1 MGTVDENCDADV
13 ATILAMPA
21 LALAADKCANAVD
34 QEAMNVCADA
44 AFKQSD
50 KKLNELYRQIEAR
63 LKDDADTKELLVQ
76 AQQVW
81 VKSSDAECSFQTS
94 ASAGGTVTPILASM
108 CMEGMT
114 QYRVKDFENYLKCKE
129 GDLSCPVP
137 SAK

>member
-1 MGTVDENCDADV
+1 MKTAMLTA
-13 ATILAMPA
+13 ATILAMSAPA
-21 LALAADKCANAVD
+21 LATDKCVNAVD
-34 QEAMNVCADA
+34 QVTMNACSDA

-63 LKDDADTKELLVQ
+63 LKDDADTKKLLVQ

-81 VKSSDAECSFQTS
+81 VKFRDAECSFQTS
-94 ASAGGTVTPILASM
+94 ASAGGTVTPMLASM
-108 CMEGMT
+108 CMDGLT
-114 QYRVKDFENYLKCKE
+114 QSRVKDFESYLKCKE

>member
-1 MGTVDENCDADV
+1 MKTAMLTA

-21 LALAADKCANAVD
+21 PALAADKCANAVD
-34 QEAMNVCADA
+34 QVAMNACADA

-63 LKDDADTKELLVQ
+63 LKDHADTKKLLVQ
-76 AQQVW
+76 AQQAW
-81 VKSSDAECSFQTS
+81 VTFRDAECSFQTS
-94 ASAGGTVTPILASM
+94 ASAGGTVTSMLVSM
-108 CMEGMT
+108 CMDGLT
-114 QYRVKDFENYLKCKE
+114 QSRVKDFESYLKCKE

>member
-1 MGTVDENCDADV
+1 MKTAMLTV

-34 QEAMNVCADA
+34 QVTMNACADA

-63 LKDDADTKELLVQ
+63 LKDDADTKKLLVQ

-81 VKSSDAECSFQTS
+81 VKFRDAECSFQTS
-94 ASAGGTVTPILASM
+94 ASAGGTLTPMLVSM
-108 CMEGMT
+108 CMDGMT
-114 QYRVKDFENYLKCKE
+114 QSRVKDFENYLKCKE

>member
-1 MGTVDENCDADV
+1 MKTAMLTI

-21 LALAADKCANAVD
+21 LASAADKCANAVD
-34 QEAMNVCADA
+34 QVTMNACADA

-63 LKDDADTKELLVQ
+63 LKDDADTKKLLVQ

-81 VKSSDAECSFQTS
+81 VKFRDAECSFQTS
-94 ASAGGTVTPILASM
+94 ASAGGTVTPMLASM
-108 CMEGMT
+108 CMDGLT
-114 QYRVKDFENYLKCKE
+114 QSRVKDLENYLKCKE
-129 GDLSCPVP
+129 GDSSCPVP